1 LVSIQKSDFNSKEF
15 FVPGLTFH
23 FMDDEIIYF
32 KSEITKDLDQNLG
45 DIHGFIV
52 GNSIVQN
59 SFKKDKENVI
69 LHQV

>member
-1 LVSIQKSDFNSKEF
+1 LVSIQKSEFNSKEF

-32 KSEITKDLDQNLG
+32 KSGITKDLDQNLG

-52 GNSIVQN
+52 GNSMIQN
-59 SFKKDKENVI
+59 SSKKIKKM
-69 LHQV
+69 